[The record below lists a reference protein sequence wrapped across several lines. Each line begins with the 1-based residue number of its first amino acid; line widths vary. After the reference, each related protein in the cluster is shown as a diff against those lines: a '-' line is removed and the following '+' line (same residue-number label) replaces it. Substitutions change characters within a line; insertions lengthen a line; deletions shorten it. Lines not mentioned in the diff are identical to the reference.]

1 MHLKRIIKYFKV
13 FFITRLILKRVL
25 ADAEKLPS
33 KKIYFNSLRTL
44 PNHFITEI
52 NLSII
57 FLKSGYSVELI
68 LDDGFFEHIDTAF
81 YSKRTKYYYVI
92 AFKLARLRRRVDF
105 FLWDSFV
112 GKISPQLIFR
122 KVSVIN
128 NEYSE
133 SNYERNVQ
141 RRQGFV
147 KSSMIRFFNNE
158 FWVRSNTALWYE
170 EITNKNVVISENIGL
185 YVENRLEENDL
196 FITSHGIY
204 SLWGPA
210 YSEVKDFKKKI
221 VYGAN
226 IYGSSSLQFFNNT
239 QQFSY
244 KEDSLT
250 EFLRFPLSDSQK
262 MEINDF
268 LTKRFKLEGKDTKV
282 YFKEDDQSDKFVL
295 PDRSELPGKVFV
307 AYPNVLWDGNIPE
320 RDTLFNSIRE
330 WLILLIEHF
339 KQNNSHSLIIRFHP
353 AETTWLL
360 GTVTFESTLI
370 DYLNGISLFSNIVI
384 ISSSSKISSYKLLD
398 SFSDYTLVYDG
409 FIALES
415 PFWGVPVLFSGS
427 GRFNVKQYGKQF
439 NSINEYFDFI
449 QKPEDNYDIEKDK
462 LLAEKLIYYYLFY
475 NSYYFPVLDN
485 VEDDYST
492 DPFIFFRS
500 NDLLKKST
508 DSIMQAIQ
516 RCK

>member
-1 MHLKRIIKYFKV
+1 MV
-13 FFITRLILKRVL
+13 VTRLLLKRVL
-25 ADAEKLPS
+25 ANS
-33 KKIYFNSLRTL
+33 NSFSNKKIYFNSIRTL
-44 PNHFITEI
+44 PNHFITEM

-57 FLKSGYSVELI
+57 FLKSGYSVEII
-68 LDDGFFEHIDTAF
+68 LDDGVFEHIDTAF
-81 YSKRTKYYYVI
+81 HSNKGKYFYVI
-92 AFKLARLRRRVDF
+92 AFKLARLRRKVDF

-112 GKISPQLIFR
+112 GKISPYLIFK
-122 KVSVIN
+122 KVSVVHSRD
-128 NEYSE
+128 SE
-133 SNYERNVQ
+133 FDSGRDVQ
-141 RRQGFV
+141 KRHGFV

-158 FWVRSNTALWYE
+158 LWERSDTALWYE
-170 EITNKNVVISENIGL
+170 KITNINVVISENIGL
-185 YVENRLEENDL
+185 YVESRIGKNDL

-226 IYGSSSLQFFNNT
+226 IYRVSSLQFFNNT
-239 QQFSY
+239 QQLSF

-250 EFLRFPLSDSQK
+250 EFLSFPLSDSQK
-262 MEINDF
+262 MEINDW
-268 LTKRFKLEGKDTKV
+268 LKKRFRLEGKDTKV
-282 YFKEDDQSDKFVL
+282 YFKEDDQIGKFSLPARSD
-295 PDRSELPGKVFV
+295 LPGKVFV

-330 WLILLIEHF
+330 WIILLIEHF

-516 RCK
+516 RCN